1 MLLHLCDRMIA
12 TSMRHVAIV
21 GRLLAAGASVHKQ
34 DKMGRT
40 ALFGAAFSGH
50 VGLTRLLVKENGA
63 DVRHADNRGVTP
75 LFVAVLGI
83 KVQGDHDDVI
93 ELLVAAG
100 ASVDRRGLEGRTPLY
115 LAAEGG
121 RLGAIDCMLKMA
133 EHLAEET
140 QLEIRML
147 NDRQMRYA
155 EGLAGR
161 GELAATDPEEERVL
175 RQRLRDSRQE
185 EAGLRVVLQ
194 RHCNAVNVTNDQG
207 RSPLWAA
214 VANHRASVVERL
226 IEGNADINLADA
238 RGFTPLIQSAVKDLS
253 DMVACLL
260 RAKADIELQARE
272 GPTALGWARGYGS
285 RSSAMLLLEAGG
297 RWEADWGPP
306 PKLPG
311 KEDIDWDNVAAAALA
326 DAKAEEARQKAVATD
341 TITWAQLI
349 V

>member
-1 MLLHLCDRMIA
+1 MMLQMCDRMIA
-12 TSMRHVAIV
+12 TSTRHVAIV
-21 GRLLAAGASVHKQ
+21 GRLLAAGASVHKE

-50 VGLTRLLVKENGA
+50 VGLTRLLVKEHDA

-93 ELLVAAG
+93 ELLVASG
-100 ASVDRRGLEGRTPLY
+100 AAVDRRGLEGRTPLY

-121 RLGAIDCMLKMA
+121 RLGAVDCMLRMT
-133 EHLAEET
+133 EHLAAET
-140 QLEIRML
+140 QVEIHML

-185 EAGLRVVLQ
+185 EADLQVVLQ
-194 RHCNAVNVTNDQG
+194 RHRNAVNVANEQG
-207 RSPLWAA
+207 RSPLWVA
-214 VANHRASVVERL
+214 VANRRVSVVERL
-226 IEGNADINLADA
+226 IAGNADINLADA

-260 RAKADIELQARE
+260 RAKADIGQQARE
-272 GPTALGWARGYGS
+272 GPTALGWARGCGS
-285 RSSAMLLLEAGG
+285 RSSAMLLLEAGA
-297 RWEADWGPP
+297 RWESDWGPP

-311 KEDIDWDNVAAAALA
+311 EEDIAWDKVAAQALA
-326 DAKAEEARQKAVATD
+326 DAQAEEARQKAATTG

-349 V
+349 A